1 MRARLLWTGLALAIG
16 LGPVLPAPARLAAAA
31 QQASASASETVAGE
45 VTRIDL
51 ERSRVTI
58 RSRDGSVHEF
68 EASAETLKDLKIGD
82 YIEAR
87 RRTAND

>member
-1 MRARLLWTGLALAIG
+1 MRARVLLIALTFAVVMD
-16 LGPVLPAPARLAAAA
+16 PVLLAPVRSAAAVE
-31 QQASASASETVAGE
+31 QASETVAGE

-51 ERSRVTI
+51 ERGRVTI

-87 RRTAND
+87 RRSAND